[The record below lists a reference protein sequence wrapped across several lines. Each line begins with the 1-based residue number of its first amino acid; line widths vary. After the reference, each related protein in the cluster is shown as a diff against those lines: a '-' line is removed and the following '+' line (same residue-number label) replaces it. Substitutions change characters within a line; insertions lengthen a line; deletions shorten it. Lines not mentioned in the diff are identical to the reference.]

1 MIQAI
6 PWLLTIYLYIP
17 VFCTLY
23 QSRWDAIDYT
33 HAYFIL
39 PLSLLIVWL
48 KRNEIKQHVTSY
60 VPRPTSYVP
69 GFILLV
75 FGLASFTLGWRW
87 DYLFISTLSL
97 IPLLFGMCLF
107 LYNKGLARILVFP
120 ILYLLLLVPVPVGVL
135 DSITLPMRTLASVLS
150 ANILSLMRYDIV
162 REGLL
167 INMGGHEIFM
177 GAPCS
182 GFRSLITM
190 ISLGL
195 IYIYL
200 SPQKEISR
208 GVILSVSEGSQVKN
222 KIFIKNVILFM
233 SIIPLALIGNLTRII
248 ALCLITFYFGE
259 AAGQGF
265 FHNFSGMVVFLIIIL
280 GLMGLERIL
289 EGKLRKT

>member
-1 MIQAI
+1 MVQTI
-6 PWLLTIYLYIP
+6 PWLLAICLYLP
-17 VFCTLY
+17 VFHTLY
-23 QSRWDAIDYT
+23 RSRWAAIDYT

-39 PLSLLIVWL
+39 PVSLLIVWL
-48 KRNEIKQHVTSY
+48 KRDKIKEYALPLTSCF
-60 VPRPTSYVP
+60 P
-69 GFILLV
+69 GFFLLIL
-75 FGLASFTLGWRW
+75 GLCMFIFGWRW

-107 LYNKGLARILVFP
+107 LYNKGLARILAFP
-120 ILYLLLLVPVPVGVL
+120 IFYLLLLVPVPVGVL
-135 DSITLPMRTLASVLS
+135 DSVTLPMRYAASALS
-150 ANILSLMRYDIV
+150 AAVLKAMGYDIV

-195 IYIYL
+195 IYIYFNKGTM
-200 SPQKEISR
+200 S
-208 GVILSVSEGSQVKN
+208 KN
-222 KIFIKNVILFM
+222 IILFI

-280 GLMGLERIL
+280 GLMGLEKAL
-289 EGKLRKT
+289 NRK

>member
-1 MIQAI
+1 MIQTV
-6 PWLLTIYLYIP
+6 PWLLAIYLYIP
-17 VFCTLY
+17 VFRTLY
-23 QSRWDAIDYT
+23 QSRWAAIDYT

-48 KRNEIKQHVTSY
+48 KRDEIKQHVTSR
-60 VPRPTSYVP
+60 VPHPTSYVP

-87 DYLFISTLSL
+87 GYLFISTLSL
-97 IPLLFGMCLF
+97 IPFLFGMCLF
-107 LYNKGLARILVFP
+107 LYNKELAKTLAFP
-120 ILYLLLLVPVPVGVL
+120 ILYLLLLVPIPVGIL
-135 DSITLPMRTLASVLS
+135 DSITLPMRYAASVAS
-150 ANILSLMRYDIV
+150 AAILKVMGYDIV

-195 IYIYL
+195 IYIYFTKGTM
-200 SPQKEISR
+200 S
-208 GVILSVSEGSQVKN
+208 KN
-222 KIFIKNVILFM
+222 IILFI
-233 SIIPLALIGNLTRII
+233 SIIPLALIGNLARII

-280 GLMGLERIL
+280 GLMALEKFLNKKFI
-289 EGKLRKT
+289 THNS

>member
-6 PWLLTIYLYIP
+6 PWLLAGCLYIP
-17 VFCTLY
+17 VFRTLY
-23 QSRWDAIDYT
+23 QSRWAAIDYT

-48 KRNEIKQHVTSY
+48 KRNEIRQIHLKVYSSTEQHPKGTLLTSRFLLLTPY
-60 VPRPTSYVP
+60 FP
-69 GFILLV
+69 GLILLIL
-75 FGLASFTLGWRW
+75 GLCMFIFGWRW

-120 ILYLLLLVPVPVGVL
+120 ILYLLLLVPFPVGVL
-135 DSITLPMRTLASVLS
+135 DSITLPMRYAASVLS
-150 ANILSLMRYDIV
+150 ANILSVMRYDIV

-167 INMGGHEIFM
+167 INIGGHEIFM

-195 IYIYL
+195 IYIYFHHPFGHYRKFDTYHHVVPDHL
-200 SPQKEISR
+200 SFRRSR
-208 GVILSVSEGSQVKN
+208 RTGVLSQLQRDGG
-222 KIFIKNVILFM
+222 IFDH
-233 SIIPLALIGNLTRII
+233 
-248 ALCLITFYFGE
+248 YFGVN
-259 AAGQGF
+259 G
-265 FHNFSGMVVFLIIIL
+265 
-280 GLMGLERIL
+280 
-289 EGKLRKT
+289 

>member
-1 MIQAI
+1 MSIQKLIAFKSTPLVYNTPMIQAI
-6 PWLLTIYLYIP
+6 PWLLAICLYSP
-17 VFCTLY
+17 VFYTLY
-23 QSRWDAIDYT
+23 KSRWETIDYT

-39 PLSLLIVWL
+39 PVSLLIVWL
-48 KRNEIKQHVTSY
+48 KRDKIRKICLTSY
-60 VPRPTSYVP
+60 LLPLTSYFS
-69 GFILLV
+69 GFFLLIL
-75 FGLASFTLGWRW
+75 GLGMFIFGWRW

-107 LYNKGLARILVFP
+107 LYNKGLAKTLAFP
-120 ILYLLLLVPVPVGVL
+120 VLYLLLLVPVPVGVL
-135 DSITLPMRTLASVLS
+135 DSVTLPMRHAASVAS
-150 ANILSLMRYDIV
+150 AAALKAMGYDIV

-195 IYIYL
+195 IYIYFNKGTL
-200 SPQKEISR
+200 A
-208 GVILSVSEGSQVKN
+208 KN
-222 KIFIKNVILFM
+222 IILFV
-233 SIIPLALIGNLTRII
+233 SIIPLALVGNLIRII

-259 AAGQGF
+259 EAGQGF

-280 GLMGLERIL
+280 GLMGLEKAL
-289 EGKLRKT
+289 GRK

>member
-1 MIQAI
+1 MYNTLMIQAI
-6 PWLLTIYLYIP
+6 PWLLTVAIYAP
-17 VFCTLY
+17 VFRILY
-23 QSRWDAIDYT
+23 QNRWDAIDYT

-39 PLSLLIVWL
+39 PLSLLIAWL
-48 KRNEIKQHVTSY
+48 KRHEIKKVCLTSDILRATPHVPSL
-60 VPRPTSYVP
+60 
-69 GFILLV
+69 ILLLL
-75 FGLASFTLGWRW
+75 GLGMFIFGWRW
-87 DYLFISTLSL
+87 DYLFISTISL

-107 LYNKGLARILVFP
+107 LRGKDLAKTLAFP

-135 DSITLPMRTLASVLS
+135 DTITLPMRRAASVAS
-150 ANILSLMRYDIV
+150 AAALKAMGYDIL

-195 IYIYL
+195 VYIYFN
-200 SPQKEISR
+200 K
-208 GVILSVSEGSQVKN
+208 GTMAKN
-222 KIFIKNVILFM
+222 IILFI
-233 SIIPLALIGNLTRII
+233 SIIPLATIGNLARVI

-280 GLMGLERIL
+280 GMMALE
-289 EGKLRKT
+289 KLLSKKL

>member
-1 MIQAI
+1 MIQTV
-6 PWLLTIYLYIP
+6 PWLLAIYLYIP
-17 VFCTLY
+17 VFRTLY
-23 QSRWDAIDYT
+23 QSRWAAIDYT

-48 KRNEIKQHVTSY
+48 KRDEIKQHVTSR
-60 VPRPTSYVP
+60 VPHPTSYVP

-87 DYLFISTLSL
+87 GYLFISTLSL
-97 IPLLFGMCLF
+97 IPFLFGMCLF
-107 LYNKGLARILVFP
+107 LYNKELAKTLAFP
-120 ILYLLLLVPVPVGVL
+120 ILYLLLLVPIPVGIL
-135 DSITLPMRTLASVLS
+135 DSITLPMRHAASVAS
-150 ANILSLMRYDIV
+150 AAVLKALGYDIV

-195 IYIYL
+195 IYIYFTKGTM
-200 SPQKEISR
+200 S
-208 GVILSVSEGSQVKN
+208 KN
-222 KIFIKNVILFM
+222 IILFI
-233 SIIPLALIGNLTRII
+233 SIIPLALIGNLARII

-280 GLMGLERIL
+280 GLMALEKFLNKKFI
-289 EGKLRKT
+289 THNS

>member
-1 MIQAI
+1 MIQAV
-6 PWLLTIYLYIP
+6 PWLLAIYLYIP
-17 VFCTLY
+17 VFRTLY
-23 QSRWDAIDYT
+23 QSRWAAIDYT

-48 KRNEIKQHVTSY
+48 KRHEIKKAYLTSSVSPGQHPKGALLTPY
-60 VPRPTSYVP
+60 FP
-69 GFILLV
+69 GLILLLL
-75 FGLASFTLGWRW
+75 GLGMFIFGWRW

-97 IPLLFGMCLF
+97 VPLLFGMCLF
-107 LYNKGLARILVFP
+107 LCNKDLAKTLVFP
-120 ILYLLLLVPVPVGVL
+120 ILYLLLLVPIPVGVL
-135 DSITLPMRTLASVLS
+135 DSITLPMRHAASVIS
-150 ANILSLMRYDIV
+150 AAILKAMHYDIV

-195 IYIYL
+195 IYIYFNKGKL
-200 SPQKEISR
+200 SKNLVLFIS
-208 GVILSVSEGSQVKN
+208 
-222 KIFIKNVILFM
+222 IF
-233 SIIPLALIGNLTRII
+233 PLALAGNLTRII

-280 GLMGLERIL
+280 GLMALEK
-289 EGKLRKT
+289 KL

>member
-1 MIQAI
+1 MIQTI
-6 PWLLTIYLYIP
+6 PWLLAICLYIP
-17 VFCTLY
+17 VFRTLY
-23 QSRWDAIDYT
+23 QSRWAAIDYT

-48 KRNEIKQHVTSY
+48 KRHEIKKAYLTSSISPEQHPKGALLTSRFLLLTPY
-60 VPRPTSYVP
+60 SP
-69 GFILLV
+69 GLILFLLGLCMFI
-75 FGLASFTLGWRW
+75 FGWRW

-97 IPLLFGMCLF
+97 VPLLFGMCLF
-107 LYNKGLARILVFP
+107 LYNKDLAKTLVFP

-135 DSITLPMRTLASVLS
+135 DSITLPMRHTASVIS
-150 ANILSLMRYDIV
+150 AAILKAMHYDIV

-195 IYIYL
+195 IYIYFNKGKL
-200 SPQKEISR
+200 S
-208 GVILSVSEGSQVKN
+208 KN
-222 KIFIKNVILFM
+222 LILFI
-233 SIIPLALIGNLTRII
+233 SIFPLALAGNLARII

-265 FHNFSGMVVFLIIIL
+265 FHNFSGMVVFLIIIF
-280 GLMGLERIL
+280 GLMGLE
-289 EGKLRKT
+289 KLLGNKL

>member
-1 MIQAI
+1 MLQTI
-6 PWLLTIYLYIP
+6 PWLLTVYLYTP
-17 VFCTLY
+17 VFYRLY
-23 QSRWDAIDYT
+23 RGGWAVSDYT

-48 KRNEIKQHVTSY
+48 KRNEIRQIHLKVYSSTEQHPKGTPLTSH
-60 VPRPTSYVP
+60 
-69 GFILLV
+69 FLLLTPY
-75 FGLASFTLGWRW
+75 FPGLALLILGLGMFIFGWRW

-107 LYNKGLARILVFP
+107 LYNKNFARILAFP
-120 ILYLLLLVPVPVGVL
+120 ILYLLLLVPFPVGVL
-135 DSITLPMRTLASVLS
+135 DSITLPMRYAASVIS
-150 ANILSLMRYDIV
+150 AYILKAMGYDIV

-167 INMGGHEIFM
+167 INIGGHEIFM

-195 IYIYL
+195 IYIYFNKGTM
-200 SPQKEISR
+200 S
-208 GVILSVSEGSQVKN
+208 KN
-222 KIFIKNVILFM
+222 TILFI
-233 SIIPLALIGNLTRII
+233 SIIPLALVGNLARVI
-248 ALCLITFYFGE
+248 ALCLITFHFGE

-280 GLMGLERIL
+280 GLMGLE
-289 EGKLRKT
+289 KLPGNK

>member
-6 PWLLTIYLYIP
+6 PWLLAICLYSP
-17 VFCTLY
+17 VFHTLY
-23 QSRWDAIDYT
+23 QSRWEAIDYT

-39 PLSLLIVWL
+39 PVSLLIVWL
-48 KRNEIKQHVTSY
+48 KRDKIKKICLTPYPLPLTSY
-60 VPRPTSYVP
+60 FP
-69 GFILLV
+69 GFFLIIL
-75 FGLASFTLGWRW
+75 GLGIFIFGWRW

-135 DSITLPMRTLASVLS
+135 DSITLPMRYLASVLS

-195 IYIYL
+195 IYIYFNKGTM
-200 SPQKEISR
+200 S
-208 GVILSVSEGSQVKN
+208 KN
-222 KIFIKNVILFM
+222 MILFI

-280 GLMGLERIL
+280 GLMGLEKAL
-289 EGKLRKT
+289 NRK

>member
-1 MIQAI
+1 MYNGCVIQAI
-6 PWLLTIYLYIP
+6 PWTLTIYLYAPI
-17 VFCTLY
+17 FYRLY
-23 QSRWDAIDYT
+23 RSGWAVTDYT

-39 PLSLLIVWL
+39 PVSLLIVWL
-48 KRNEIKQHVTSY
+48 KRRKIKAICLTPCDLQLATY
-60 VPRPTSYVP
+60 FP
-69 GFILLV
+69 GLILLIL
-75 FGLASFTLGWRW
+75 GLAMFTFGWRW
-87 DYLFISTLSL
+87 DYTFIQTFSL
-97 IPLLFGMCLF
+97 IPVLFGMSLF
-107 LYNKGLARILVFP
+107 LYHKDLTKVLVFP
-120 ILYLLLLVPVPVGVL
+120 VLYLLLLVPIPIGIL
-135 DSITLPMRTLASVLS
+135 DSVTLPMRHAASVAS
-150 ANILSLMRYDIV
+150 AAALKVMGYDIA

-195 IYIYL
+195 IYIYFNKGTM
-200 SPQKEISR
+200 S
-208 GVILSVSEGSQVKN
+208 KN
-222 KIFIKNVILFM
+222 IILFI

-280 GLMGLERIL
+280 GLMALEK
-289 EGKLRKT
+289 KL